1 MYKYSV
7 RIELRSSEGDT
18 TCSCTISCSFENVPQ
33 KGDLIVLNQSDQF
46 VAKIA
51 SILHFVTGTP
61 QCMLVTEPIKINKYD
76 LFISRLDWLK
86 SNFIVSDISADA
98 EPKPYYVL
106 YRSLLSMLDRTKEID
121 PILSND
127 PQEVKITAETC
138 RGLLAAE
145 ILKDEYKDT
154 EQLIIFNKHIEDF
167 HTLVIREKSL
177 NQGRAS
183 ILSIVKQW
191 DNLVNSNKNLKWSA
205 DNELAIKIAR
215 DAIGRLKSIK
225 IDKLPVWV
233 QVS

>member
-18 TCSCTISCSFENVPQ
+18 TCSCSIDCPFESAPQ
-33 KGDLIVLNQSDQF
+33 RGDLIVLNQSDQF

-51 SILHFVTGTP
+51 SILHFVTGIP
-61 QCMLVTEPIKINKYD
+61 QCILVTEPIKINKYD

-86 SNFIVSDISADA
+86 ANFVVSDINADT
-98 EPKPYYVL
+98 EPQPYYVL
-106 YRSLLSMLDRTKEID
+106 YRSLLNMMDKTKEID

-127 PQEVKITAETC
+127 PQEVKIVAEMC

-145 ILKDEYKDT
+145 ILREDYKDPA
-154 EQLIIFNKHIEDF
+154 QLVVYNKHIEDL

-183 ILSIVKQW
+183 ILSIIKQW
-191 DNLVNSNKNLKWSA
+191 DLLVNSNKSFKWSA
-205 DNELAIKIAR
+205 DNELAKRIAK
-215 DAIGRLKSIK
+215 DAISKLKSIK
-225 IDKLPVWV
+225 LDKLPAWV
-233 QVS
+233 Q